1 MKALARIAAT
11 MAALG
16 IQPGDVNMLSRMG
29 IGRRGVSKHA
39 FNKTTRGA
47 GRRSRCKLRI
57 ARGAGSIS
65 AKADTLQLIRAGH
78 WLEAANMVDAHE
90 RQCGE
95 SLVSP
100 TVRQVWRN
108 YAVEE
113 ALTSGN

>member
-47 GRRSRCKLRI
+47 GRRSRCKLNI
-57 ARGAGSIS
+57 ARGAGSIN
-65 AKADTLQLIRAGH
+65 AKADILQLCRLGR
-78 WLEAANMVDAHE
+78 WEDAATMDQEHE
-90 RQCGE
+90 HRCGE
-95 SLVSP
+95 RLFGP
-100 TVRQVWRN
+100 EVRAQWRS

-113 ALTSGN
+113 ALTTGN